1 MPQVGEAS
9 AGVRS
14 AVSHLPFYNGGYSMA
29 ASYFPILRQRV
40 RVRSFRALFLFVTS
54 RCNSLCRTCFYFDK
68 LNSRDDLTFDQIR
81 TISETAP
88 KFEKLWLS
96 GGEPFLRPEL
106 AEIVAMFARNNGV
119 RNVNLPTNGLLP
131 EKIFAAVDRMLAQAP
146 DLAIDLNFSLDGL
159 ASTHDAIRGVPKNFE
174 RTLATIA
181 EAEKRYRGNHR
192 LRRNVLT
199 VITRENYD
207 EIVELGL
214 KLAGEGRID
223 GQYFETVRGAA
234 PDPSLK
240 QLTRREVAEL
250 HRRLMPFH
258 RHYAQKLFARFP
270 AVVRHLATM
279 YYLGNLRMHFDL
291 HERCFEGPERWPMA
305 CTAGETT
312 IVIDHNGKYRAC
324 EMRGIVGDLKDH
336 GYDIRAAL
344 ASSEMKREVAEIPG
358 ANCWCTHSCFI
369 QESSK
374 FSPRVQLFSIPWAW
388 MQQKW
393 ERLPVLPVEEL
404 ERFRT
409 LEMA

>member
-1 MPQVGEAS
+1 
-9 AGVRS
+9 
-14 AVSHLPFYNGGYSMA
+14 MA
-29 ASYFPILRQRV
+29 ASYFPMLRQRV
-40 RVRSFRALFLFVTS
+40 RARSFRALFLFVTS

-88 KFEKLWLS
+88 RFEKLWLS

-106 AEIVAMFARNNGV
+106 AEIVGLFARNNRIG
-119 RNVNLPTNGLLP
+119 NVNLPTNGLLP
-131 EKIFAAVDRMLAQAP
+131 DRIFPAVDRMLALAP
-146 DLAIDLNFSLDGL
+146 DVSIDLNFSLDGL
-159 ASTHDAIRGVPKNFE
+159 AHTHDAIRGVPKNFE

-181 EAEKRYRGNHR
+181 EADKRYRGNRR

-199 VITRENYD
+199 VITRDNYD
-207 EIVELGL
+207 EIVRLGL
-214 KLAGEGRID
+214 KLASEDQID
-223 GQYFETVRGAA
+223 GQYFETVRGVA
-234 PDPSLK
+234 PDMNLK
-240 QLTRREVAEL
+240 QLTQIQLQEL
-250 HRRLMPFH
+250 HRKLMPLH
-258 RHYAQKLFARFP
+258 RHYAQKLFARLP
-270 AVVRHLATM
+270 PVVRQFATM
-279 YYLGNLRMHFDL
+279 YYLGNLRMHFHL
-291 HERCFEGPERWPMA
+291 HEKCFEKPAAWPMP

-324 EMRGIVGDLKDH
+324 EMRGVVGDLKDH
-336 GYDIRAAL
+336 GFDIRAAL
-344 ASSEMKREVAEIPG
+344 ASPEMKREVDAIPK

-388 MQQKW
+388 MRQKW
-393 ERLPVLPVEEL
+393 ERLPELPIEEL